1 MADTDLRAESVL
13 HNHPFSSPPPA
24 AVMRVLSRFD
34 RPRLEAFVAVAID
47 LLDTFDGDADLEPNG
62 DDEPTG
68 DEQDAAYVEWSCRPH
83 RQRAKPN
90 LMLGQEDD
98 EQDDWD
104 EDSHDREA
112 IDEREERD
120 DEDACD
126 VPPMWP
132 GEADPFASN

>member
-1 MADTDLRAESVL
+1 MAITDLRADSALRNV
-13 HNHPFSSPPPA
+13 PFASPQSA
-24 AVMRVLSRFD
+24 AVVQVLSRFD
-34 RPRLEAFVAVAID
+34 RSKLEAFVAVAID
-47 LLDTFDGDADLEPNG
+47 LLDTFDGDADLEP
-62 DDEPTG
+62 TG
-68 DEQDAAYVEWSCRPH
+68 DEQDAAYVEWLSLHH
-83 RQRAKPN
+83 RHRTKPN
-90 LMLGQEDD
+90 VTLGQEDD

-104 EDSHDREA
+104 EDSFDQEA